1 MSIIDNAK
9 EIADLVKK
17 VGDIDLYRKIVDLQA
32 EVVQLSTRNFELEKK
47 VKDLEDDLHRKQSL
61 KHVRLVYYADGD
73 PIPFC
78 PRCWEGNNKLIHLF
92 GPLEMWGDQDAE
104 GWQCRVCYYDYTAK
118 EGENFHARKTR
129 ERP

>member
-17 VGDIDLYRKIVDLQA
+17 VGDIDLYRKIVELQA

-47 VKDLEDDLHRKQSL
+47 AKDLEDDLHRKQSL
-61 KHVRLVYYADGD
+61 AHVRLIYYADDD

-78 PRCWEGNNKLIHLF
+78 PRCWEIDNKLIHLF
-92 GPLEMWGDQDAE
+92 GPVKVTDPAVQF
-104 GWQCRVCYYDYTAK
+104 WQCLVCHYDYSAK
-118 EGENFHARKTR
+118 EGENFHAHKTR
-129 ERP
+129 SRP